1 MENVGIS
8 GLVDQLESLPGV
20 DSIEAYP
27 ADYDMSSPDVIAV
40 TGGVEEEIRE
50 TIQGVL
56 NEDETFL
63 EAGSGSYMLYRPLGV
78 VDEHDGSKFDILAY
92 NDSKIEVVLVEQSTH
107 ETASVGDVYYF
118 DRDDVDY
125 DVTIYDEA

>member
-8 GLVDQLESLPGV
+8 GLLDQLESLPGV

-27 ADYDMSSPDVIAV
+27 ADYDMSSPDVIAI
-40 TGGVEEEIRE
+40 TGSVDDEIRE
-50 TIQGVL
+50 TIQEAL
-56 NEDETFL
+56 NEDETAL
-63 EAGSGSYMLYRPLGV
+63 ETGNGGYMLYRPLGV
-78 VDEHDGSKFDILAY
+78 VDEHDGSKFDVLAY
-92 NDSKIEVVLVEQSTH
+92 NDSKIEAVLVEQATH
-107 ETASVGDVYYF
+107 ETASVGEVYHF